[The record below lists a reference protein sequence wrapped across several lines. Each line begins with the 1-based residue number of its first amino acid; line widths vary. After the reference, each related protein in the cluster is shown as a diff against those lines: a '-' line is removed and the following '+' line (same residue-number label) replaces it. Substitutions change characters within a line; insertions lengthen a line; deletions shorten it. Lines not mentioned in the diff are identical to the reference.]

1 MPLRFL
7 SEVEPWID
15 QTMELLQQSTALPGL
30 RKGDARVL
38 VDYMRPCRYDDG
50 DVLLREGER
59 PEDAAMLL
67 VLHGE
72 VSIEVDIPR
81 FDSPVVV
88 SVVGEGAVLGELCM
102 MDGESRNATC
112 VAQSTVVC
120 ASLFRTDLNRLMVE
134 NPPVAVRLL
143 AGIGQH
149 LAARVREADRQHRL
163 YHQLVRALQDE
174 LDEAN
179 RVLQE
184 TAAVLA
190 EPGDTRPADPA
201 SPPSEGPGV
210 VERTW
215 SPDPDTDPEA
225 ETVAVPLTLPALAS
239 RGAIPPSWTD
249 GVMGGPAP
257 GSTHDGD
264 THLLPRRPENSGS

>member
-7 SEVEPWID
+7 SEVEPWVD
-15 QTMELLQQSTALPGL
+15 QTVELLQQSAALPGL
-30 RKGDARVL
+30 RKIDARAL

-72 VSIEVDIPR
+72 VSIEVEIPR
-81 FDSPVVV
+81 FDSPVVI
-88 SVVGEGAVLGELCM
+88 SVVGEGAVLGELAL
-102 MDGESRNATC
+102 MDGETRNASC

-120 ASLFRTDLNRLMVE
+120 ASLFRTELNRLMVE

-184 TAAVLA
+184 TAAMLA
-190 EPGDTRPADPA
+190 EPADGQT
-201 SPPSEGPGV
+201 SEEGADGRVLHPG
-210 VERTW
+210 RTLL
-215 SPDPDTDPEA
+215 SNPDTDPEA
-225 ETVAVPLTLPALAS
+225 ETVGVPLTLPALRDVLSSDRA
-239 RGAIPPSWTD
+239 AANEA
-249 GVMGGPAP
+249 VGGRPR

-264 THLLPRRPENSGS
+264 THLLPRRPENRGS